1 MHEVVRDELEH
12 HLTGNASPAFYTH
25 VKACATCREEIAE
38 MEDLAKILRG
48 LTTPAPG
55 DMPVPSP
62 GFYARVAN
70 TINEQQPK
78 SAWAN
83 LFSPGYLFFR
93 RVAFASLLVLTLLG
107 AVLITTERSG
117 EGADATSIMAQYDS
131 TTSHAPAAERDSL
144 LVTLAA
150 YHE

>member
-12 HLTGNASPAFYTH
+12 HLTGKASPAFYTH
-25 VKACATCREEIAE
+25 VKGCATCREELAE
-38 MEDLAKILRG
+38 MEDLARILRG
-48 LTTPAPG
+48 LSPAPDEIPIPG
-55 DMPVPSP
+55 S

-93 RVAFASLLVLTLLG
+93 RVAFASVLVLTLLG
-107 AVLITTERSG
+107 TVLITTEGAG

>member
-1 MHEVVRDELEH
+1 
-12 HLTGNASPAFYTH
+12 
-25 VKACATCREEIAE
+25 
-38 MEDLAKILRG
+38 MEDLAKILRDF
-48 LTTPAPG
+48 TPALVDAPA
-55 DMPVPSP
+55 PSP
-62 GFYARVAN
+62 GFYARVAT

-78 SAWAN
+78 STLGD

-93 RVAFASLLVLTLLG
+93 RVAFASVFALALLATVLVTREVS
-107 AVLITTERSG
+107 A

-131 TTSHAPAAERDSL
+131 NTSHAPAAERDSL